1 MILEPTMPNLRR
13 LSLPVL
19 ALAAVLSVGCTSED
33 QLRRV
38 EQEVGDLKLEVF
50 KLRQQ
55 VEDGNKLA
63 ATEHKSAEEARDQ
76 DRRFQADLQENLR
89 QLKDTT
95 RVLNNRMGDMRRAG
109 SRPIVIETPGE
120 TPAAAVQAA
129 EDERAFNAAV
139 LDYNRGN
146 YSLAA
151 EGLKLFLKN
160 YPQSAKRPDALFF
173 LGLCFYNQKMFDQ
186 AQSSFER
193 IIKDHAASPQF
204 LPAKLKRG
212 QCLLKQGL
220 KPAAVKAF
228 KELVDGFPD
237 TPEARTAQQ
246 ELSDLGL

>member
-1 MILEPTMPNLRR
+1 MPMIRR

-19 ALAAVLSVGCTSED
+19 ALAAALSVGCSSED

-55 VEDGNKLA
+55 VEDANKLA
-63 ATEHKSAEEARDQ
+63 ATEHQSADEGRTQ
-76 DRRFQADLQENLR
+76 DRRFQADLQESLR
-89 QLKDTT
+89 QLQDST
-95 RVLNNRMGDMRRAG
+95 RVLNNRLGELRRTGMRGAAEAPAQG
-109 SRPIVIETPGE
+109 
-120 TPAAAVQAA
+120 PAAPAA
-129 EDERAFNAAV
+129 DDERAYNAAI

-146 YSLAA
+146 YPLAA
-151 EGLKLFLKN
+151 EGLNLFLKN
-160 YPQSAKRPDALFF
+160 FPQSGRRPDALFF
-173 LGLCFYNQKMFDQ
+173 LGLCYYNQHQYPQ
-186 AQSSFER
+186 AQTSFER
-193 IIKDHAASPQF
+193 IVSNHAASTQF
-204 LPAKLKRG
+204 LPAKLKRA

>member
-1 MILEPTMPNLRR
+1 MPILRR
-13 LSLPVL
+13 LSIPVL
-19 ALAAVLSVGCTSED
+19 ALVAALSVGCTSED
-33 QLRRV
+33 QLHRV

-55 VEDGNKLA
+55 VEDGNKA
-63 ATEHKSAEEARDQ
+63 ASTEQKAAEESRGQ
-76 DRRFQADLQENLR
+76 DRRFQADLQETLR
-89 QLKDTT
+89 QLQDTT
-95 RVLNNRMGDMRRAG
+95 RVLNNRMGDMRRGAT
-109 SRPIVIETPGE
+109 RPIVVEIPGE
-120 TPAAAVQAA
+120 PPVTVPSP

-173 LGLCFYNQKMFDQ
+173 LGLCFYNQHMYDQ
-186 AQSSFER
+186 AQAAFER

-204 LPAKLKRG
+204 LAAKLKRG
-212 QCLLKQGL
+212 QCLLKQGF

-228 KELVDGFPD
+228 RELVDGFPD
-237 TPEARTAQQ
+237 SPEAHTAQQ

>member
-1 MILEPTMPNLRR
+1 MNPRV
-13 LSLPVL
+13 LSLPAL
-19 ALAAVLSVGCTSED
+19 ALVAAFTVGCNSEE
-33 QLRRV
+33 QLKRV

-55 VEDGNKLA
+55 VEDANKRA
-63 ATEHKSAEEARDQ
+63 ATEQKASEEARGQ

-89 QLKDTT
+89 QLQDTT
-95 RVLNNRMGDMRRAG
+95 RVLSNRVGSIPRTT
-109 SRPIVIETPGE
+109 SRPAVEGSAA
-120 TPAAAVQAA
+120 PAAS

-146 YSLAA
+146 YPLAS
-151 EGLKLFLKN
+151 EGLELFLKN
-160 YPQSAKRPDALFF
+160 YPQSGKRPDALFF
-173 LGLCFYNQKMFDQ
+173 LGLSAYNQRDFDK
-186 AQSSFER
+186 AQGAFDR

-204 LPAKLKRG
+204 LPSKLKRG

-228 KELVDGFPD
+228 KELVEGFAG